1 MATKDEVGVE
11 LSLNV
16 DGLSEE
22 FKVKS
27 EELTSPA
34 ETFSKGWEMRGEG

>member
-27 EELTSPA
+27 EEFKVKS
-34 ETFSKGWEMRGEG
+34 EE